1 MSIRDEIR
9 QLCIAHD
16 RFMAEQASEPIR
28 RPPVSETEDVDGL
41 VYKTTET
48 PLPAAPQP
56 DSDASDADLE
66 HDDWRTEVAQALGE
80 VAFFIKRECR
90 QERDAALIE
99 RDRRIST
106 LEGEVRELKGFIGGV
121 VALLGGDKKVGQKSH
136 DDSVDAAHLGHDG
149 SVVDLPDWRRSHG
162 AS

>member
-1 MSIRDEIR
+1 
-9 QLCIAHD
+9 
-16 RFMAEQASEPIR
+16 
-28 RPPVSETEDVDGL
+28 VSETEDVDGL

-48 PLPAAPQP
+48 PLPAA
-56 DSDASDADLE
+56 L
-66 HDDWRTEVAQALGE
+66 
-80 VAFFIKRECR
+80 FIKRECR

-121 VALLGGDKKVGQKSH
+121 VTLLGGDKKVGQKSH